1 MAAPSKAAAVLTALA
16 LCTPAWAE
24 IRVLKSTAPKDL
36 PPSEAE
42 IWPYPA
48 PDPQTWWDDPRPK
61 APEAADPL
69 GERRAGRRARD
80 IAIDNGID
88 PVTYR
93 LWGLPPLQI
102 QTLRGDEMILEVW
115 TRPSRS
121 VRQAVIRVTVR
132 DDGKAFV
139 QGRAGEACCEPG
151 IGRRIGFDAELPPDA
166 AAKFLTLRRDPM
178 WDSPRDVLAR
188 NPSATDN
195 VCVNGTS
202 YDLTLVVPG
211 RARALRRDCD
221 EAEIGQAADALDA
234 AVGAALG
241 REPRFDVLFRRM
253 SSFAAARAAY
263 AELVQSGGT
272 LRPDPEAAPRAAAD
286 AADQSLAPSN

>member
-16 LCTPAWAE
+16 LATPAWAE
-24 IRVLKSTAPKDL
+24 LRVLKDAAPKGL
-36 PPSEAE
+36 PPAEAE
-42 IWPYPA
+42 IWPWPA

-69 GERRAGRRARD
+69 GERRVGRRARA

-88 PVTYR
+88 PTTYR
-93 LWGLPPLQI
+93 LWDLPPLQV
-102 QTLRGDEMILEVW
+102 QTLRSDEMILEVW
-115 TRPSRS
+115 MRPSRS

-151 IGRRIGFDAELPPDA
+151 VSRRVGFDAELAPDA
-166 AAKFLTLRRDPM
+166 AARFLALRRDPM
-178 WDSPRDVLAR
+178 WTAPRDVLAR
-188 NPSATDN
+188 DPSATDN
-195 VCVNGTS
+195 VCVDGTA

-241 REPRFDVLFRRM
+241 RDPRFDVLFRRGAD
-253 SSFAAARAAY
+253 FAAARAAY
-263 AELVQSGGT
+263 AELIQNGGT
-272 LRPDPEAAPRAAAD
+272 LRPDPEAAARTAVD